1 MRNMEMGAMVTILA
15 LFLGHWCGSHL
26 LIYGLIA
33 ISFNIMNSA
42 NIFIYLH
49 DFNLDLWIT
58 LDLQ

>member
-1 MRNMEMGAMVTILA
+1 MEMAAMVTILA

-26 LIYGLIA
+26 FIYGLITLIA
-33 ISFNIMNSA
+33 ISFNIMNSE